1 MTVACGY
8 LALGYAYTKWKA
20 TGQLRARAARRGRI
34 SAALATAL
42 TVACL
47 VAVDGTAAPLNL
59 HNSERIIGFA
69 GLLTL
74 AAAAVVTALVTLRP
88 ASPADGTPI
97 AGLVTAAVALVGALV
112 VARYPVLTP
121 SGLTL
126 AEAAAPR
133 TTMAFLAVG
142 IGLNVPLI
150 LYYNWFAHH
159 TFRGKLTAAP
169 EQRDP
174 SHGRTGGT
182 HEH

>member
-74 AAAAVVTALVTLRP
+74 AAAAAVTALVTLRP
-88 ASPADGTPI
+88 RIAVPTALPI
-97 AGLVTAAVALVGALV
+97 AGLVTATVALVVALV
-112 VARYPVLTP
+112 VARYPVLVP
-121 SGLTL
+121 SGLT
-126 AEAAAPR
+126 ARRRRGAD
-133 TTMAFLAVG
+133 
-142 IGLNVPLI
+142 VPP
-150 LYYNWFAHH
+150 W
-159 TFRGKLTAAP
+159 RSS
-169 EQRDP
+169 P
-174 SHGRTGGT
+174 SGSGSTCR
-182 HEH
+182 